1 MIDYFWAVMSVV
13 TEVALT
19 GTGLWVGEEHMC
31 DNVYPGEHISEP
43 DGTAGFKKQ
52 AAYTDKC

>member
-1 MIDYFWAVMSVV
+1 MIDCFWVVMSVV

-19 GTGLWVGEEHMC
+19 GTGLWVGEEHMY
-31 DNVYPGEHISEP
+31 DHVYPGEHISEP
-43 DGTAGFKKQ
+43 DGTTGSQKQ

>member
-13 TEVALT
+13 TEIALT
-19 GTGLWVGEEHMC
+19 GTGLWVGEEHMY

-43 DGTAGFKKQ
+43 DGTTGSKKQ
-52 AAYTDKC
+52 AN